1 MIALLDTNVLIR
13 FLTVDENTKYKK
25 LYSFLE
31 SLERGEMRVELK
43 LIVLFQVIYVL
54 KSFYKVPK
62 EKIVSGLTDL
72 LNYKGITIKEKII
85 VQRSL
90 KLWREKNV
98 EIVDC
103 YLVACLEKDAQSIIY
118 SYDRDFDKFKV
129 NRKEP

>member
-13 FLTVDENTKYKK
+13 FFTGDKNKKYRN
-25 LYSFLE
+25 LYSFFE
-31 SLERGEMRVELK
+31 SLESGEMRVEMK

-62 EKIVSGLTDL
+62 KEIGSGLTDL
-72 LNYKGITIKEKII
+72 LKYKGITIKQKKI
-85 VQRSL
+85 VQRAL
-90 KLWREKNV
+90 NLWCEKNV